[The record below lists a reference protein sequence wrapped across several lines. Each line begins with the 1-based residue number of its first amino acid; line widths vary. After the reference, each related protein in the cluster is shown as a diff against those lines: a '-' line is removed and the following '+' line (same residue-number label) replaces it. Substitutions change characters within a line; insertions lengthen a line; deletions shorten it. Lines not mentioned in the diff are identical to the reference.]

1 VRAPAAWLLFV
12 FVLVAENRLL
22 LVAGRRHGIIPVSA
36 AATAAAAG
44 APAGPRAPVA
54 IKRVRAPREHVLDRV
69 PAEAERL
76 AYGRGRERGQLGTP
90 AKVEN
95 IAPVEDADEQVEKQ

>member
-1 VRAPAAWLLFV
+1 VRAPAAWLLFI

-22 LVAGRRHGIIPVSA
+22 LVAGRRHGVVPVST
-36 AATAAAAG
+36 AATAGAAG
-44 APAGPRAPVA
+44 APAGPRAPVS
-54 IKRVRAPREHVLDRV
+54 IERVRAPREHVLDRV

-90 AKVEN
+90 AKVEDVASVQN
-95 IAPVEDADEQVEKQ
+95 ADEQVEKQ